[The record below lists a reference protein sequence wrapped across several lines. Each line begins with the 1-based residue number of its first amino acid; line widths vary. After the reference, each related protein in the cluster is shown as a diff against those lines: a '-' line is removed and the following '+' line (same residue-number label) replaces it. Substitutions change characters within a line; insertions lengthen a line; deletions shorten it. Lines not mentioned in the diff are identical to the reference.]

1 MAITTYAGNT
11 LTGLSTDIK
20 PITIPDGARFF
31 ETDTGITYN
40 KVLGLWEDKISITIQ
55 ALSDRIDVLEAV

>member
-11 LTGLSTDIK
+11 LTGLSSDIK

-31 ETDTGITYN
+31 ETDTGETYH
-40 KVLGLWEDKISITIQ
+40 KVAGLWENKISDAIQ
-55 ALSDRIDVLEAV
+55 ELSDRLDALEAV